1 MYLRREVNLGVNRPL
16 MPLQDRDLVSSEVG
30 YVVFIIRLSTTMISR
45 MDDATFHSTIA
56 RREYEQPENQMS
68 IVSLAQR

>member
-16 MPLQDRDLVSSEVG
+16 MPLQDRDLSHAEVG
-30 YVVFIIRLSTTMISR
+30 YVVFIIRLSTTMIPR
-45 MDDATFHSTIA
+45 VDDATVHSMIA
-56 RREYEQPENQMS
+56 RREYEPHENQMF